1 MLNTKCDHYLIDL
14 LHDYGNK
21 CLNNFLENDQ
31 AKIQKPNAQSSDH
44 EREEYIRKKYLEKLY
59 LQEHENYTV
68 EQLNQMLYENV
79 ETSNYVKTLYLLVL
93 GANPNYSEKMFAVA
107 DHAKRH
113 QQIKQMKII
122 LANGGLSEFE
132 LIKSN
137 SHEIKTIPVY
147 LSTKHGI
154 LKEFITR
161 YENDRL
167 KIYPPSQQL
176 SSDKSQRC
184 LFEIDLDNVLAI
196 CNQSVN
202 AVSLKCRL
210 TTPPIVNINSQC
222 TLIVDEQTSANEY
235 LWVFPTELERS
246 VWIREILKRQYS
258 YFQLIY
264 TDFLLL
270 MKLNIQEG
278 INAEKQQI
286 IAIVYSGRFVI
297 CSDTIYDEVD
307 LRKYS
312 SLTYQRSEEFTGVI
326 LCLASNRFLYFSSP
340 IVKLTEMLY
349 SCLRQA
355 IRVKSLTDLNQQILT
370 SQNIPVI
377 VERFINFLF
386 EHGLQTKGKSSSNK
400 SERKTLIVFHTLGI
414 YRQAGQETKIK
425 QLLNECLDD
434 PFTSTLTRENY
445 SEHDVANGL
454 KRFLRRLDIPLLGTQ
469 QNYYAWL
476 RSTVDPPMNYEQL
489 IQYYRALLRDLKKK
503 YPIHYFTLRTML
515 LHIHTVARLA
525 GINGMTLTN
534 LIATFAPCLISQMSL
549 TPVNYENQMQK
560 QRKMSVG
567 ELDLE
572 HAKDD
577 EENEQ
582 SDEESSEENSSP
594 TLRKLKRNQTFRSK
608 NTGDIIENSLYLL
621 FYS

>member
-21 CLNNFLENDQ
+21 YVNNFLENDQ
-31 AKIQKPNAQSSDH
+31 AKLQKPNGRSSDV
-44 EREEYIRKKYLEKLY
+44 EREEYIRKKYVEKIY
-59 LQEHENYTV
+59 LQEHENYSID
-68 EQLNQMLYENV
+68 QLNQMLYENV
-79 ETSNYVKTLYLLVL
+79 ETSNYLKTLYLLVL

-122 LANGGLSEFE
+122 LVNGGTYIRLALDLEIYIGCFSGLSEFD

-137 SHEIKTIPVY
+137 PHEIKEIAVY

-154 LKEFITR
+154 LKEFLTR
-161 YENDRL
+161 HENDRL
-167 KIYPPSQQL
+167 KIYPLPQQ
-176 SSDKSQRC
+176 SSDKSPRC
-184 LFEIDLDNVLAI
+184 LFEIDLDHVLAI
-196 CNQSVN
+196 WNQSVN

-210 TTPPIVNINSQC
+210 TSPPIVNINSQC

-246 VWIREILKRQYS
+246 VWIREILKRQYN

-278 INAEKQQI
+278 ITAEKQQV

-312 SLTYQRSEEFTGVI
+312 SLTYQRTEEFTGVI
-326 LCLASNRFLYFSSP
+326 LCLAYNRFLYFSSP
-340 IVKLTEMLY
+340 IVKLTDMLY

-377 VERFINFLF
+377 VERFINFIF
-386 EHGLQTKGKSSSNK
+386 EHGLQTKGKSSS
-400 SERKTLIVFHTLGI
+400 
-414 YRQAGQETKIK
+414 
-425 QLLNECLDD
+425 
-434 PFTSTLTRENY
+434 
-445 SEHDVANGL
+445 
-454 KRFLRRLDIPLLGTQ
+454 
-469 QNYYAWL
+469 
-476 RSTVDPPMNYEQL
+476 
-489 IQYYRALLRDLKKK
+489 
-503 YPIHYFTLRTML
+503 
-515 LHIHTVARLA
+515 
-525 GINGMTLTN
+525 
-534 LIATFAPCLISQMSL
+534 
-549 TPVNYENQMQK
+549 
-560 QRKMSVG
+560 
-567 ELDLE
+567 
-572 HAKDD
+572 KD
-577 EENEQ
+577 
-582 SDEESSEENSSP
+582 
-594 TLRKLKRNQTFRSK
+594 RNNF
-608 NTGDIIENSLYLL
+608 I
-621 FYS
+621 